1 MQALPHL
8 TTSLLLFFATVTTL
22 TAQEAGDHPN
32 QVNGPV
38 TKADPGFFDTPF
50 LWIALVVFGLAV
62 LLIFLRR
69 GKSATYGR
77 KHVERSSGTRQ

>member
-1 MQALPHL
+1 MQRLPRL
-8 TTSLLLFFATVTTL
+8 TASFFLFFATVTTL
-22 TAQEAGDHPN
+22 LAQEAGDHPN

-38 TKADPGFFDTPF
+38 TKGNPGFFDTPF
-50 LWIALVVFGLAV
+50 LWIALVVFGLAIV
-62 LLIFLRR
+62 LIFLRK